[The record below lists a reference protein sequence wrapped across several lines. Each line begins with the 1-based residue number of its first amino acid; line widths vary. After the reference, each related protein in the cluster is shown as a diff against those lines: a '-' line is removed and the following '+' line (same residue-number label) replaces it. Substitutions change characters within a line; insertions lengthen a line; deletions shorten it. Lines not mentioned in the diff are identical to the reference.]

1 MDYTDTKT
9 RKHRLPKPECD
20 WICYFTVG
28 LVGLAIAIIIFEA
41 IV

>member
-1 MDYTDTKT
+1 MDYTDKKT

-20 WICYFTVG
+20 WLCYSTVA
-28 LVGLAIAIIIFEA
+28 LVGVAIAIIIFEA